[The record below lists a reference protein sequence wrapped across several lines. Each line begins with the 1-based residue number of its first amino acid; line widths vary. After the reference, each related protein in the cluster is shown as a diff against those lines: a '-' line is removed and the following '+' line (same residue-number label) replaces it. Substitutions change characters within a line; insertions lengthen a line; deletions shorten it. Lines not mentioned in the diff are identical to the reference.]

1 MMKIFNHILNF
12 FFPNTC
18 VVCSLRLTE
27 SEEHLCLSCL
37 ESLPRT
43 NYHNQEENR
52 LEDYLAG
59 KFIFNRAAAF
69 CYFYKSGG
77 VQKIIHELK
86 YKNNPEL
93 AMYMGKLYGS
103 ELKDSDFLKDIDY
116 LVPVPLHPKRQKQR
130 GYNQAEEICKG
141 ISAVTGIPISTTMIV
156 RAVNN
161 PSQTSHSKTQRWKN
175 VEGIFVSVNNV
186 GVSEKSILIVDDV
199 ITTGST
205 IESIAKSFPEG
216 KAPTI
221 NVAAIG
227 IAT

>member
-1 MMKIFNHILNF
+1 MKKIFNHILNF

-18 VVCSLRLTE
+18 VVCSIRLAE
-27 SEEHLCLSCL
+27 SEKHICLSCL
-37 ESLPRT
+37 ESLPKT
-43 NYHNQEENR
+43 NYHRQEENR
-52 LEDYLAG
+52 LEHYLGG
-59 KFIFNRAAAF
+59 KFIFNRAAAL

-86 YKNNPEL
+86 YKNNPDL
-93 AMYMGKLYGS
+93 AVYMGKLYGND
-103 ELKDSDFLKDIDY
+103 LKNSDFLRNVDY

-141 ISAVTGIPISTTMIV
+141 ISEVTGIPVCTTLIV

-161 PSQTSHSKTQRWKN
+161 PSQTSHSKTERWKN
-175 VEGIFVSVNNV
+175 VEGIFASVNDV
-186 GVSEKSILIVDDV
+186 LILEKTILIVDDV

-205 IESIAKSFPEG
+205 IEAIAKSFPEG

-221 NVAAIG
+221 NIAALG